1 MGGGGGGGG
10 GCVLYVQVLIVLC
23 LCCADVGS
31 DVIVANN
38 RIRPL
43 ASSPLVPV
51 FFTLRVDGVSQEINE
66 TFSITLTLNPG
77 TTAPVDFFPTVTVSI
92 TDRDGEFPN
101 NPMTHY

>member
-1 MGGGGGGGG
+1 MF
-10 GCVLYVQVLIVLC
+10 VLC

-38 RIRPL
+38 LIRPL
-43 ASSPLVPV
+43 ASCSPLVPV

-92 TDRDGEFPN
+92 TDQDGEFPN
-101 NPMTHY
+101 SPNIHY